1 MTWVILG
8 HNFAFGMSLLHISN
22 RSFIDE
28 IFMKKH
34 GIAIE
39 AIMQG
44 QFIHIWFL

>member
-8 HNFAFGMSLLHISN
+8 HNFAFGAALLN
-22 RSFIDE
+22 LRNKDFINS
-28 IFMKKH
+28 IFLKEQ

-44 QFIHIWFL
+44 Q

>member
-8 HNFAFGMSLLHISN
+8 HNFGFGAALLNLSN
-22 RSFIDE
+22 KDFINS
-28 IFMKKH
+28 IYAKQK

-44 QFIHIWFL
+44 K